1 MKVIERTKIWFTI
14 SLVVIL
20 IGIGS
25 MLFKGFNFGIDFK
38 GGTLVEISMGKELND
53 SEIKEVTDIIKKQD
67 SSAVVTTAN
76 NNSQV
81 DVKAGEDTLTEAKL
95 STITKNIQ
103 EKFSDAKL
111 KSHDRIGSTVG
122 KELTQKAILS
132 SLISIVLILVYVG
145 FRFEFKFGCAAV
157 IALIHDI
164 LVTLSVYSVFSITV
178 DSPFIAAMLTV
189 LGYSI
194 NDTIVVF
201 DRIRENLK
209 KMRKKTIE
217 EIADESINQTIKRSL
232 YTSIT
237 TLITITTITIM
248 VPAIRNFG
256 IPLIIGI
263 ASGAYSSIFIAS
275 PLWVLFKKH
284 SKKKVKI

>member
-76 NNSQV
+76 NNSLV

-122 KELTQKAILS
+122 
-132 SLISIVLILVYVG
+132 
-145 FRFEFKFGCAAV
+145 
-157 IALIHDI
+157 
-164 LVTLSVYSVFSITV
+164 
-178 DSPFIAAMLTV
+178 
-189 LGYSI
+189 
-194 NDTIVVF
+194 
-201 DRIRENLK
+201 
-209 KMRKKTIE
+209 
-217 EIADESINQTIKRSL
+217 
-232 YTSIT
+232 
-237 TLITITTITIM
+237 
-248 VPAIRNFG
+248 
-256 IPLIIGI
+256 
-263 ASGAYSSIFIAS
+263 
-275 PLWVLFKKH
+275 
-284 SKKKVKI
+284 

>member
-1 MKVIERTKIWFTI
+1 MKIVERTKIWFTI

-25 MLFKGFNFGIDFK
+25 MIFKGFNFGIDFK
-38 GGTLVEISMGKELND
+38 GGTLVEISIGKEFNAD
-53 SEIKEVTDIIKKQD
+53 EEKEITDIIKKQD
-67 SSAVVTTAN
+67 SSAIVTTAN
-76 NNSQV
+76 NNTQI
-81 DVKAGEDTLTEAKL
+81 DIKGGEDKLTEDKV
-95 STITKNIQ
+95 STIVKEIK
-103 EKFSDAKL
+103 EKFADAKL
-111 KSHDRIGSTVG
+111 KSHDRIGSVVG
-122 KELTQKAILS
+122 KELTNKALLS
-132 SLISIVLILVYVG
+132 SLISIVLILIYVG
-145 FRFEFKFGCAAV
+145 FRFEFKFGAASI

-164 LVTLSVYSVFSITV
+164 LVTLTVYSLFSITV
-178 DSPFIAAMLTV
+178 DLPFIAAILTV

-209 KMRKKTIE
+209 KMRKKTVE
-217 EIADESINQTIKRSL
+217 EIADESINQTIRRSL

-237 TLITITTITIM
+237 TLITITTITVM

-275 PLWVLFKKH
+275 PLWVIFKKH
-284 SKKKVKI
+284 GKKKVKI

>member
-25 MLFKGFNFGIDFK
+25 MLFKGFNFGIDFQ

-111 KSHDRIGSTVG
+111 KSDCFAQGLCTGWVINTGNMDYLKADRTG
-122 KELTQKAILS
+122 KCPNGKQLS
-132 SLISIVLILVYVG
+132 W
-145 FRFEFKFGCAAV
+145 
-157 IALIHDI
+157 
-164 LVTLSVYSVFSITV
+164 T
-178 DSPFIAAMLTV
+178 
-189 LGYSI
+189 
-194 NDTIVVF
+194 N
-201 DRIRENLK
+201 
-209 KMRKKTIE
+209 
-217 EIADESINQTIKRSL
+217 
-232 YTSIT
+232 TSC
-237 TLITITTITIM
+237 
-248 VPAIRNFG
+248 
-256 IPLIIGI
+256 
-263 ASGAYSSIFIAS
+263 
-275 PLWVLFKKH
+275 K
-284 SKKKVKI
+284 